1 MLLDKGYYDYDY
13 EPTEAPK
20 KHVERG
26 EGELQNWLATTF
38 GIGRAVQDEMSDEE
52 IQEHIINQIKEE

>member
-1 MLLDKGYYDYDY
+1 MLLDKGFYDYDY

-20 KHVERG
+20 VYVEKSG
-26 EGELQNWLATTF
+26 AELKGWLAGF
-38 GIGRAVQDEMSDEE
+38 GIGTEVQDEMSDEE